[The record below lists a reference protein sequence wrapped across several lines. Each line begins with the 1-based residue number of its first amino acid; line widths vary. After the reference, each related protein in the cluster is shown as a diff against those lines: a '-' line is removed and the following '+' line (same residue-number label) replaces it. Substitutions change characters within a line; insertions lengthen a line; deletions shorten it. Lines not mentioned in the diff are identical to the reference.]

1 MALEITK
8 ENFEQ
13 LLQSELPLVI
23 DFWAEW
29 CGPCRAI
36 SPIVEE
42 LAEEYAGKVNIGKCD
57 IEENDDIVMKY
68 AVRNVPTIVFIKD
81 GQLVDRQV
89 GSCKK
94 ADLEAKIAKL
104 L

>member
-1 MALEITK
+1 MAMEINK
-8 ENFEQ
+8 ENIEALLASEQ
-13 LLQSELPLVI
+13 PLVI
-23 DFWAEW
+23 DFWSEW
-29 CGPCRAI
+29 CGPCRTI
-36 SPIVEE
+36 TPIIEE

-68 AVRNVPTIVFIKD
+68 AVRNVPTIVFVKD

>member
-68 AVRNVPTIVFIKD
+68 AVRNVPTIVFVKD

-94 ADLEAKIAKL
+94 SDLEAKIAKL

>member
-36 SPIVEE
+36 SPIIEE

>member
-13 LLQSELPLVI
+13 LVQSELPLVI
-23 DFWAEW
+23 DFWAVW

-68 AVRNVPTIVFIKD
+68 AVRNVPTIVFVKD

>member
-42 LAEEYAGKVNIGKCD
+42 LAEEYAGKVNICKCD

-68 AVRNVPTIVFIKD
+68 AVRNVPTIVFVKD

>member
-42 LAEEYAGKVNIGKCD
+42 LAEEYVGKVNIGKCD

-68 AVRNVPTIVFIKD
+68 AVRNVPTIVFVKD

>member
-42 LAEEYAGKVNIGKCD
+42 LAEEYAGKVNICKCD

-68 AVRNVPTIVFIKD
+68 AVRNVPTIVFVK
-81 GQLVDRQV
+81 GGELVDRHV
-89 GSCKK
+89 GSCNK
-94 ADLEAKIAKL
+94 AQLNAKIAQL